1 MVDLCKYK
9 DLFGKPN
16 AGLRKYRL
24 FDITLFDVAVVV
36 IIGYLISW
44 FFKWNLW
51 YTLGGLFLLGIFAH
65 RIFCVRT
72 GVDKMLF
79 PDK

>member
-1 MVDLCKYK
+1 MEFHLCEYK

-16 AGLRKYRL
+16 TGLRKYRV
-24 FDITLFDVAVVV
+24 FDIAILDTAVV
-36 IIGYLISW
+36 IIIGFIIS
-44 FFKWNLW
+44 FFTRINIWII
-51 YTLGGLFLLGIFAH
+51 LGALFISGVFMH

-79 PDK
+79 SE

>member
-1 MVDLCKYK
+1 MVGLCKYK

-16 AGLRKYRL
+16 AGLRKYRI
-24 FDITLFDVAVVV
+24 FDIAILDVTVVV
-36 IIGYLISW
+36 IFGYLISW
-44 FFKWNLW
+44 FFKLNLW

-65 RIFCVRT
+65 RIFCVST
-72 GVDKMLF
+72 GLDKMLF